1 MSYSPDQ
8 EWCANTGDNGVRTEM
23 TMKRIANLCAI
34 GFPEKFSFKS
44 QSVQAFSAIAVT
56 PNGVTSEESINW
68 DFLED

>member
-1 MSYSPDQ
+1 
-8 EWCANTGDNGVRTEM
+8 
-23 TMKRIANLCAI
+23 MKRIANLCAI